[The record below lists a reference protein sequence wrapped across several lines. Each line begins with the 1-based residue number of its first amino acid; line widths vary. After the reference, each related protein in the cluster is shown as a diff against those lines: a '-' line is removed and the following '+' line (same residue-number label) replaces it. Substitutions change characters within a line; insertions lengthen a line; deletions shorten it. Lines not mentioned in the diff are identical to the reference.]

1 MTSPRSLLK
10 AWGVYADKRWGQ
22 NFLADPHMTDLIV
35 KRAGLKPDDIVLEI
49 GAGTGALTIPIAR
62 SVQRV
67 VAVERDKRMVGLLR
81 NELLAAS
88 VDNVII
94 TQENILSFDFET
106 LARTC
111 PRPIV
116 VMGNLPY
123 NISSQILIRLI
134 QYREVISTAV
144 LMFQKELADRIMAP
158 PGNKVYG
165 RLSVVVQYCARVD
178 PLITVGASSFYPRPK
193 VDSEVLRV
201 EFETPVSY
209 PARDESLFFR
219 VVGAAFG
226 QRRKTIKN
234 ALKGGNLGIGAEG
247 VSDVLDRAGIDSQ
260 RRPETLGVKE
270 FVDISNLIQEIEK
283 LRN

>member
-22 NFLADPHMTDLIV
+22 NFLADPHMAGLIV

-49 GAGTGALTIPIAR
+49 GAGTGALTIPISR

-67 VAVERDKRMVGLLR
+67 VAVERDKRMAELLR

-94 TQENILSFDFET
+94 TQENILSFDFEE
-106 LARTC
+106 LGRTC
-111 PRPIV
+111 SRPIV

-134 QYREVISTAV
+134 RYREAVSTAV
-144 LMFQKELADRIMAP
+144 LMFQKELADRIMAA
-158 PGNKVYG
+158 PGNKIYG
-165 RLSVVVQYCARVD
+165 RLSVVVQYCARVA

-193 VDSEVLRV
+193 VDSEVLRI

-209 PARDESLFFR
+209 PASDESLFFN
-219 VVGAAFG
+219 VVRAAFS

-234 ALKGGNLGIGAEG
+234 ALKGGNLGIDAEG
-247 VSDVLDRAGIDSQ
+247 VLDVLDRAGIDSQ

-270 FVDISNLIQEIEK
+270 FVDISNLIQET
-283 LRN
+283 